1 MMLRRAFLD
10 ISGYGSQLGNLFPV
24 DLHLSWPVPRGIQEQ
39 DFLDSCDF
47 CHCLIPVILVV

>member
-24 DLHLSWPVPRGIQEQ
+24 DLHLSWPVSAGEFSSKI
-39 DFLDSCDF
+39 SST
-47 CHCLIPVILVV
+47 PVISVTV